1 MIVSKPKLSA
11 LFSLLIFLLLAYGL
25 SIYLWISV
33 VQSQHPPGW
42 QTILLGVAAGV
53 ALAVTY
59 KVVAGYKKIRVSK
72 NRIDVHYAFNL
83 VSRRYYFKELTFWQ
97 ETAVKTATG
106 LFKELTLRFD
116 KKKTVKLTLQEQDNY
131 EKVKAS
137 LQRNFS
143 KKQQKQP

>member
-11 LFSLLIFLLLAYGL
+11 LFSLIIFLLLAYGL

-33 VQSQHPPGW
+33 MQSQKPPGW

-59 KVVAGYKKIRVSK
+59 KVVAGYKKIMVSK
-72 NRIDVHYAFNL
+72 NRIDVHYAFDL
-83 VSRRYYFKELTFWQ
+83 IRKRYYLKELTSWQ

-131 EKVKAS
+131 EKVKAFM
-137 LQRNFS
+137 QRNFP
-143 KKQQKQP
+143 KKQQR